1 MLALST
7 VTTGVAAI
15 YPRKTGTTIE
25 GTGRRACHERL
36 IELEKRDTNS
46 GGG

>member
-15 YPRKTGTTIE
+15 YLRKTGTTTE
-25 GTGRRACHERL
+25 GTSRRLAMS
-36 IELEKRDTNS
+36 D
-46 GGG
+46 